1 MERNMK
7 LYPLKF
13 KTIFKEKIWG
23 GNKIKTILGKDISP
37 LKNCGET
44 WELSSV
50 PGNISIVNEGELM
63 GYSLTALI
71 DRYKENLVG
80 NRIYQKFGSELPLL
94 IKFIDANQDLSIQ
107 VHPGDKLAKLKHDS
121 FGKTEM
127 WYIIQADDNST
138 LISGFNKSITK
149 EEYVTKF
156 NNGEILEVL
165 NQIPVMNNDMFF
177 IPAGRI
183 HTIGKGLLLAEIQQ
197 TSDITYRIY
206 DYDRIDDQGNKREL
220 HNDLA
225 LEAIDFSVTNNLQ
238 LDVTKKI
245 NQPNAVVT
253 CPYFTTNKFEIEGSV
268 HRNFNQLDSFIIYIV
283 LEGKVSISLPG
294 HETEINKGEV
304 LLIPSVFKEFEI
316 SSSKGKLLEV
326 YID

>member
-1 MERNMK
+1 MK

-13 KTIFKEKIWG
+13 NTIFKEKIWG
-23 GNKIKTILGKDISP
+23 GNKIETILGKDISP
-37 LKNCGET
+37 LKNCGES

-50 PGNISIVNEGELM
+50 AGNISIVSEGELS
-63 GYSLTALI
+63 GNSLTELI
-71 DRYKENLVG
+71 DNYKGELVG
-80 NRIYQKFGSELPLL
+80 NRTYQKYGSEFPLL

-107 VHPGDKLAKLKHDS
+107 VHPNDELAKLRHDS

-127 WYIIQADDNST
+127 WYIIQADNNST

-149 EEYVTKF
+149 EEYIAKF
-156 NNGEILEVL
+156 DNGEILDIL
-165 NQIPVMNNDMFF
+165 NQISVLDNDMFF

-197 TSDITYRIY
+197 TSDVTYRIY
-206 DYDRIDDQGNKREL
+206 DYDRVDEQGNTREL

-225 LEAIDFSVTNNLQ
+225 LEAIDFSVTNNVK
-238 LDVTKKI
+238 LDVPRGT
-245 NQPNAVVT
+245 NQPNTVVK
-253 CPYFTTNKFEIEGSV
+253 CPYFTTNKLNLEGSV

-283 LEGKVSISLPG
+283 IHGKVSILLPE
-294 HETEINKGEV
+294 HEIEITKGEV
-304 LLIPSVFKEFEI
+304 VLIPAVFKELEI
-316 SSSKGKLLEV
+316 VSSAGKLLEV